1 MIKRILIFFVM
12 LLMLS
17 APSLAAGI
25 SSSPPKCMS
34 GAARFKNALNLYMS
48 GSFSAAKDAFEQY
61 LKEFPDGLRAND
73 SLYWLAKY
81 QEMKGRYGE
90 AEMLL
95 RRAAGN
101 FPTNGIAA
109 SIDFELAYC
118 LYRPD
123 NPKRDLDAAFNEFM
137 KIPAIFAADG
147 NSEKTSGAGQAAI
160 PQALY
165 YAAKCRM
172 DMKDYAQAE
181 EILARIGRE
190 FPGSPYA
197 APALYCLG
205 MSNLA
210 RGDAAGA
217 LAAFKAMLAGYPA
230 GLYSDRAKAETELIE
245 RAGKPGQTVK
255 DSLNTRTAP

>member
-1 MIKRILIFFVM
+1 MIKRILVSFVM
-12 LLMLS
+12 LLVFS

-34 GAARFKNALNLYMS
+34 GDARFKNALNLYMS
-48 GSFSAAKDAFEQY
+48 GSVSAAKDAFEEY

-81 QEMKGRYGE
+81 QEMKGRYDE
-90 AEMLL
+90 AGILL

-101 FPTNGIAA
+101 FPTDGIAA
-109 SIDFELAYC
+109 SIHFELAYC

-123 NPKRDLDAAFNEFM
+123 NPKRDLNAAFNEFM

-147 NSEKTSGAGQAAI
+147 KSEKTSGAGRTAI

-172 DMKDYAQAE
+172 DMKDYAKAS
-181 EILARIGRE
+181 EIFTRVYRD

-205 MSNLA
+205 MANLA
-210 RGDAAGA
+210 QGSATDA
-217 LAAFKAMLAGYPA
+217 LSAFKTMLARYPA
-230 GLYSDRAKAETELIE
+230 GLYSDRAKAEIGLIE
-245 RAGKPGQTVK
+245 NAGKPGPVAK
-255 DSLNTRTAP
+255 DSASIKAAP